1 MKVLKIRECIPNLT
15 NMMAVQW
22 QGEVLI
28 DSNFVENYFL
38 KKYGEWYTINNSYN
52 GLLSDFQYY
61 NLNKVEDL
69 KRMLDAYF
77 SEYKPLDN
85 YNGTE
90 TITESYGKQ
99 KETNIDGERVDT
111 NVIGNEQS
119 TSTDSVTSFETTN
132 FSETGKNITTNDSR
146 TDSATK
152 GSQTNT
158 RENDAYENTI
168 ITTKSGNL
176 GVTTSQQ
183 MIESEISMRL
193 KMNVKERYLDE
204 FIAEWC
210 YLVD

>member
-15 NMMAVQW
+15 NMMGVQW
-22 QGEVLI
+22 QGEILI
-28 DSNFVENYFL
+28 ESDFVENYFL

-52 GLLSDFQYY
+52 GFLSDFQYY

-69 KRMLDAYF
+69 KRMLDVYF
-77 SEYKPLDN
+77 SDYNPLEN

-90 TITESYGKQ
+90 TVKESYGKQ
-99 KETNIDGERVDT
+99 KETNIDGERTDT
-111 NVIGNEQS
+111 NIIGNEQT
-119 TSTDSVTSFETTN
+119 TSTDSVTSFETN
-132 FSETGKNITTNDSR
+132 EYSETGKNVTENNSR
-146 TDSATK
+146 TDRVTK

-158 RENDAYENTI
+158 MENEPYENNIT
-168 ITTKSGNL
+168 TTKSGNL

-183 MIESEISMRL
+183 MIESELVLRL
-193 KMNVKERYLDE
+193 RMNVKEKYLDE

>member
-1 MKVLKIRECIPNLT
+1 MKVLKILECIPNLT
-15 NMMAVQW
+15 NMMGVQW

-28 DSNFVENYFL
+28 ESDFVENYFL
-38 KKYGEWYTINNSYN
+38 KKYGEWYTINNSFM
-52 GLLSDFQYY
+52 GFLSDFQYY

-69 KRMLDAYF
+69 KRMLAAYF

-90 TITESYGKQ
+90 TIKESYGKQ
-99 KETNIDGERVDT
+99 KETNVDGERVDT
-111 NVIGNEQS
+111 NIIGNEQS
-119 TSTDSVTSFETTN
+119 TSTDSVTSFETTD
-132 FSETGKNITTNDSR
+132 FSETGKNITTNASR

-152 GSQTNT
+152 GSQTTT

-183 MIESEISMRL
+183 MIESEVLMRL
-193 KMNVKERYLDE
+193 KMNVKEKYLDE

>member
-15 NMMAVQW
+15 NMLSVQW

-28 DSNFVENYFL
+28 ESDFVENYFL
-38 KKYGEWYTINNSYN
+38 KKYGEWYTVNNSFL
-52 GLLSDFQYY
+52 GFKSDFDYY

-90 TITESYGKQ
+90 TIKETYGKQ
-99 KETNIDGERVDT
+99 KETNIDGERTDT
-111 NVIGNEQS
+111 NIIGNEQT

-146 TDSATK
+146 TDRVTK

-168 ITTKSGNL
+168 TTTKSGNL
-176 GVTTSQQ
+176 GITTSQQ
-183 MIESEISMRL
+183 MIESELALRL